1 MTKIAILGAGM
12 MGTALATPLA
22 DRGHDVRLVGTPLDD
37 DIVRALRESGVHPR
51 LGAALPPGVTPHAVS
66 ELPGVADDADV
77 LVLGVSSAGI
87 PWACDA
93 LRPLARAG
101 RPIAMITKGL
111 VLDEGRLV
119 PLPDVVQRA
128 LPRGAGEETFPVA
141 VAGPCIAGELA
152 RRVPSVVVLT
162 GRHQPT
168 LDRLRALLE
177 TDYYVPLTS
186 LDVEGVEACAALKNA
201 FAMGVALPAGMH
213 EARGGAAGSVAMHNL
228 ESAVFAQAVIE
239 MSRVAVAVGGRAES
253 ALGLPGAGDLDVT
266 CNGGRTG
273 RFGRLLGLGIGRD
286 EAIRRMEGATLECLE
301 ILAVLRR
308 AVPALEEAGRLSPG
322 ALPLLAHLMEVALDG
337 RPVALPIARFGATA

>member
-12 MGTALATPLA
+12 MGTAFATPLA
-22 DRGHDVRLVGTPLDD
+22 DRGHDVHLIGTPLDEE
-37 DIVRALRESGVHPR
+37 IVRGLRATGVHPKM
-51 LGAALPPGVTPHAVS
+51 GTPLPAGVTPHAVA
-66 ELPGVADDADV
+66 ELPAAAADADV

-87 PWACDA
+87 PWACEA
-93 LRPLARAG
+93 LRPLARVD

-111 VLDEGRLV
+111 VVDDDRVV

-128 LPRGAGEETFPVA
+128 LPDVARDQVFPVA

-152 RRVPSVVVLT
+152 RRAPSVVVLT

-168 LDRLRALLE
+168 LDRLRALFE

-186 LDVEGVEACAALKNA
+186 LDVEGVEVCAALKNA

-213 EARGGAAGSVAMHNL
+213 EARGGAPGSVAMHNL

-239 MSRVAVAVGGRAES
+239 MSRVVVAVGGRAET

-273 RFGRLLGLGIGRD
+273 RFGRFLGLGIGLA
-286 EAIRRMEGATLECLE
+286 EAVRRMEGATLECLE

-308 AVPALEEAGRLSPG
+308 AVPALEASGRLAPG
-322 ALPLLAHLMEVALDG
+322 SLPLLSHLMEVALDG
-337 RPVALPIARFGATA
+337 APVALPITRFGATA

>member
-22 DRGHDVRLVGTPLDD
+22 DRGHDVRLVGTPLDGEV
-37 DIVRALRESGVHPR
+37 VRALRESGLHPKM
-51 LGAALPPGVTPHAVS
+51 GTSLPDGVTPHDVS
-66 ELPGVADDADV
+66 ELPAVAEDADV

-87 PWACDA
+87 PWACEA
-93 LRPLARAG
+93 LGPLARRG

-111 VLDEGRLV
+111 VLDGERLV

-128 LPRGAGEETFPVA
+128 LPEPVRDETFPVA

-162 GRHQPT
+162 GRHQAT
-168 LDRLRALLE
+168 LDRLRALFE

-186 LDVEGVEACAALKNA
+186 LDVEGVEVCAALKNA
-201 FAMGVALPAGMH
+201 FAMGVALPSGMH
-213 EARGGAAGSVAMHNL
+213 EGRGGAPGSVAMHNL

-239 MSRVAVAVGGRAES
+239 MSRVAVAVGGRAEA
-253 ALGLPGAGDLDVT
+253 ALGPPGAGDLDVT

-273 RFGRLLGLGIGRD
+273 RFGRLLGLGLGRD

-308 AVPALEEAGRLSPG
+308 AVPALESSGRLAPG
-322 ALPLLAHLMEVALDG
+322 ALPLLTHLMEVALDG
-337 RPVALPIARFGATA
+337 RPVSLPLERFGATA